1 MRCEIVSENLE
12 CVLTLPQKF
21 QTCIEGL
28 AGNFNGDPN
37 DDLINRQTNQ
47 ATSILTSSNV
57 TLPINDTNILL
68 ACQSC
73 KLI

>member
-21 QTCIEGL
+21 RTYIEGL

-47 ATSILTSSNV
+47 TTLNGI
-57 TLPINDTNILL
+57 LPINDTDILS
-68 ACQSC
+68 ACRSC

>member
-1 MRCEIVSENLE
+1 MRCEIVNENLE
-12 CVLTLPQKF
+12 CILTLPQKF
-21 QTCIEGL
+21 RIYIEGL

-47 ATSILTSSNV
+47 TTSILTSSNV
-57 TLPINDTNILL
+57 IVPINDTNILL
-68 ACQSC
+68 ACRSC